1 MECSDTAA
9 GVNSTGMRLCC
20 CYSPIFSMGPNTE
33 LSCAVEQFHLLCLN
47 CHWHSAMPALAP
59 LPTPLMWSWYS
70 WHNFVWPGDSPL
82 ICVHKGEA
90 PMRYWGCGSLT
101 MSELCRLAFL
111 ERKHNP
117 ASGPNYRENVNLFYG
132 PAPLCYIYVQNTRR
146 VPKYILFF
154 A

>member
-90 PMRYWGCGSLT
+90 PMRY
-101 MSELCRLAFL
+101 
-111 ERKHNP
+111 
-117 ASGPNYRENVNLFYG
+117 
-132 PAPLCYIYVQNTRR
+132 
-146 VPKYILFF
+146 
-154 A
+154 